1 MKVQSGLCINQSNFP
16 TPQVVTEAAAE
27 KEGEEAM
34 EVSFE
39 SFVKYGAVQQFYFST
54 FSSQNSQ
61 AILFTNKKLNLDRSR
76 LKHIFLRSR
85 QFAQFNFGYLL
96 SRFGLVIFARIRRQ
110 TKAFFLQLWTYALS
124 ASKDCSAETTGC
136 ISFRFISFT
145 RLFSLLDA
153 VNSFIPNIFT

>member
-1 MKVQSGLCINQSNFP
+1 MKVQSGLCINPSNFP

-76 LKHIFLRSR
+76 LKHVFLRSR

-136 ISFRFISFT
+136 ISFRFISFA